1 MLSKFYQRL
10 TIAFA
15 VLLFGSLFAKAD
27 VVSPYTMD
35 FNTVIVTNSNATGA
49 ENRDFKVGPG
59 WDHIYSYQEVG
70 YNSTQKYVPY
80 AYSSTEGNNSSGC
93 LYAYANTVYD
103 SWTGENLLIE
113 DYLVTPPLS
122 GEVTIMVKRKA
133 SSGTINFYNVLTEN
147 GDLKIDT
154 LITPTTMALT
164 TYYYSKVVLPAQA
177 EGTRIAIQ
185 MNNVYIDDFTAES
198 ADITLKP
205 GLKVSALDPADAAQV
220 AADADGKFTVSFGAT
235 LTNIGDL
242 DIDAGSYSL
251 YITKDEDGAEPL
263 ETISGD
269 QAIAKGASTATPV
282 TVSATLNVADY
293 PTATTDGVKFRVY
306 ESITGNYRAS
316 GAITVVPFAPAPA
329 VSYTVGNTT
338 TNFVS
343 GSTVYMGAS
352 REQLG
357 MMLTF
362 ANKGGAPITI
372 SEVIMPEGFTTSL
385 EAGTVIDAL
394 SSTRISIVRDPAV
407 KGILSGD
414 MVIKSNADDFT
425 LKLQGSIPA
434 DDQYFV
440 DFETNESTSGMV
452 FDIVVDSYSA
462 DGWKSHYTNDLG
474 QPSNT
479 YSAYWS
485 IGSYSDNFGP
495 YLMITP
501 LLEVAE
507 GDVLAFDA
515 ANMSTKGVKVE
526 VLYST
531 DRTNWRLLRTL
542 ATDAEN
548 ADDLISAE
556 KSFKYGYA
564 PTRYILNNIPV
575 GQGYVAFRSV
585 TDEAYRGAFVI
596 DNIIGC
602 KLAEKT
608 LDVVFVSSRSDL
620 EGSVNNKFNASM
632 TVRNLM
638 TAPVE
643 AGSYAANLYLNDQL
657 IGNAEA
663 IAING
668 PAYTGN
674 GFRPTN
680 DTTID
685 FSFTPHSQV
694 VDGKLYMEIVFADGS
709 KLASDTVTIN
719 ITAETYSENLQIGGE
734 YNKSIFYGPVCFYYK
749 KSESQNI
756 YTPAELNGLTPG
768 SKINSITVKGY
779 NTNQGNPAPF
789 NVKVW
794 MTHTNE
800 ASFENTGTADSPVF
814 TPHSTDTM
822 TCVYEGVIEATKVG
836 SSLDRAE
843 VFTINL
849 AEPFVYQGGNL
860 EFCFSSEGNS
870 YASTNFEMATCSADQ
885 SITRYT
891 DSGEITE
898 KSFGRPATGFN
909 IPILYLGVEAEP
921 RTISGKVTD
930 AASSEPIADIEV
942 KAVNGDVVYSATTDA
957 EGNYSMPI
965 IQDRLAYTVSV
976 VLPGYFPFVKENVST
991 KSEAQVINIELSKAI
1006 GPYITES
1013 SIDEKGMVNHA
1024 VNASAKVSNYTAAD
1038 IAEGSYTAKFIVGDS
1053 VVCEQPAVAIA
1064 MGESADFNFAFTPHV
1079 AGTFPALVKF
1089 ESEGAV
1095 AKTDTINLVISEE
1108 MTNSLVQVADST
1120 STGSS
1125 SAVAMYYQNTE
1136 SEMIYTADEIG
1147 LQPGTLLSKMYFR
1160 GYQSTPKTFEY
1171 RLRIYIENTEDDYTG
1186 VTSSTFEMRDTTQMI
1201 CVFNGVDTISKYKGT
1216 STEHVPFF
1224 PVDLNKFKYEGK
1236 NLRIVYRVSTPSS
1249 SDYLAINL
1257 EYDNSDQTKAYF
1269 RNNDGTDA
1277 DVALAKK
1284 SWMAKPRPVLFL
1296 ETIAS
1301 KDVDGTVTSK
1311 ATGQPLEG
1319 AKVRFESGDV
1329 YYDAITDADGKY
1341 SATIY
1346 QLSLPYTLKVTA
1358 DEYLP
1363 YEAEIG
1369 EIDEILTFDAALEL
1383 APKTVTGVVTDAVT
1397 SAAIEGASV
1406 KFAAGEKE
1414 FTATTDAEGKYS
1426 VELTQGVAYKMTVE
1440 AENYSSYEYEI
1451 SELGE
1456 VLTFD
1461 AALTLAPKTVSGT
1474 ITDEVTGAAIEG
1486 ATVTFT
1492 AGENVYTTST
1502 DAEGKYSV
1510 EIVDVY
1516 PAYTMTVE
1524 AESYDD
1530 YENEIGVLADQLTF
1544 DAAIHLSA
1552 KTISGTVT
1560 DAVTSAAI
1568 EGATVT
1574 FTAGEN
1580 VYTASTDAEGKYSVE
1595 IADVYPAYT
1604 MTVEAESYDDY
1615 ENEIGVLAD
1624 QLTFDAAIH
1633 LSAKTISGTVTD
1645 AVTSAAIEG
1654 ATVTFTAGENVYS
1667 AVSDTDGKYSVE
1679 IADVYPAYTMT
1690 VEAEGYEPY
1699 ESGVG
1704 VVDATKAYDAALQPV
1719 DTGVAGINVKGFKA
1733 FGTEGNIIVLTESAT
1748 VVRVFDTNG
1757 RLINKALV
1765 AEGETRIAM
1774 QSGIYIVNGFKVV
1787 VK

>member
-35 FNTVIVTNSNATGA
+35 FNTEIVTNSNTTGA
-49 ENRDFKVGPG
+49 ENRDFKVGIG

-70 YNSTQKYVPY
+70 YNPVQKYVPY
-80 AYSSTEGNNSSGC
+80 TYSSTQGNNSSGC
-93 LYAYANTVYD
+93 LYAGTNTAYD
-103 SWTGENLLIE
+103 SWAGEYLLIE

-133 SSGTINFYNVLTEN
+133 SDGTINFYNVLTEN
-147 GDLKIDT
+147 GELKIDT
-154 LITPTTMALT
+154 LITPTTTALT
-164 TYYYSKVVLPAQA
+164 TNYYSKVVLPAQA

-198 ADITLKP
+198 ADITPKP

-235 LTNIGDL
+235 LTNIGEL

-263 ETISGD
+263 ATISGD

-485 IGSYSDNFGP
+485 IGSYSTNFGP

-531 DRTNWRLLRTL
+531 DRTNWTLLRTL

-602 KLAEKT
+602 KRAEKT

-734 YNKSIFYGPVCFYYK
+734 YNKSIYYGPVCFYYK

-800 ASFENTGTADSPVF
+800 ASFENTGTPDSPVF

-898 KSFGRPATGFN
+898 KSFGRPAPGA

-1064 MGESADFNFAFTPHV
+1064 LGESADFNFTFTPHV

-1329 YYDAITDADGKY
+1329 YYDAVTDADGKY

-1369 EIDEILTFDAALEL
+1369 EIDEVLTFDAALEL

-1414 FTATTDAEGKYS
+1414 FTATTDADGKYS
-1426 VELTQGVAYKMTVE
+1426 VELTPGVAYTMTVE

-1492 AGENVYTTST
+1492 AGENVYT
-1502 DAEGKYSV
+1502 
-1510 EIVDVY
+1510 
-1516 PAYTMTVE
+1516 
-1524 AESYDD
+1524 
-1530 YENEIGVLADQLTF
+1530 
-1544 DAAIHLSA
+1544 
-1552 KTISGTVT
+1552 
-1560 DAVTSAAI
+1560 
-1568 EGATVT
+1568 
-1574 FTAGEN
+1574 
-1580 VYTASTDAEGKYSVE
+1580 ASTDADGKYSVE

-1624 QLTFDAAIH
+1624 QLTFDAAIR

-1645 AVTSAAIEG
+1645 GKSELPVAG

-1667 AVSDTDGKYSVE
+1667 AVSDADGKYSVE

-1733 FGTEGNIIVLTESAT
+1733 FGTEGNIVVLTESAT

>member
-49 ENRDFKVGPG
+49 ENRDFKVGTG

-70 YNSTQKYVPY
+70 YSSTPKYVPY
-80 AYSSTEGNNSSGC
+80 TYSSTQGNNSSGC
-93 LYAYANTVYD
+93 LYAGTNTVYD
-103 SWTGENLLIE
+103 SWLGENLLIK
-113 DYLVTPPLS
+113 DYLVTPPVS

-133 SSGTINFYNVLTEN
+133 SDGTINFYNVLTEN

-263 ETISGD
+263 ATISGD

-485 IGSYSDNFGP
+485 IGSYSTNFGP

-515 ANMSTKGVKVE
+515 ARMSSKGVKVE

-556 KSFKYGYA
+556 KSFKYYSA

-1079 AGTFPALVKF
+1079 AGTFPALIKF

-1160 GYQSTPKTFEY
+1160 GYQSTPKAFEY

-1269 RNNDGTDA
+1269 RNNDGSDA

-1284 SWMAKPRPVLFL
+1284 SWIAKPRPVLFL

-1329 YYDAITDADGKY
+1329 YYDAVTDADGKY

-1426 VELTQGVAYKMTVE
+1426 VELTQGVAYTMTVE

-1502 DAEGKYSV
+1502 DADGKYSV

-1544 DAAIHLSA
+1544 DAAIRLSA

-1580 VYTASTDAEGKYSVE
+1580 A
-1595 IADVYPAYT
+1595 
-1604 MTVEAESYDDY
+1604 
-1615 ENEIGVLAD
+1615 
-1624 QLTFDAAIH
+1624 
-1633 LSAKTISGTVTD
+1633 
-1645 AVTSAAIEG
+1645 
-1654 ATVTFTAGENVYS
+1654 YS
-1667 AVSDTDGKYSVE
+1667 AVSDADGKYSVE

-1699 ESGVG
+1699 ESEVG

-1733 FGTEGNIIVLTESAT
+1733 FGTEGNIVVLTESAT

>member
-49 ENRDFKVGPG
+49 ENRDFKVGTG

-70 YNSTQKYVPY
+70 YSSTPKYVPY
-80 AYSSTEGNNSSGC
+80 TYSSTQGNNSSGC
-93 LYAYANTVYD
+93 LYAGTNTAYD
-103 SWTGENLLIE
+103 SWAGEYLLIE

-133 SSGTINFYNVLTEN
+133 SDGTINFYNVLTEN

-235 LTNIGDL
+235 LTNIGEL

-263 ETISGD
+263 ATISGD

-485 IGSYSDNFGP
+485 IGSYSTNFGP

-515 ANMSTKGVKVE
+515 AKMSSKGVKVE

-548 ADDLISAE
+548 ADDLISLE
-556 KSFKYGYA
+556 KSFKYNCA

-898 KSFGRPATGFN
+898 KSFGRPAPGA

-921 RTISGKVTD
+921 KTISGKVTD

-1108 MTNSLVQVADST
+1108 MANSLVQVADST

-1160 GYQSTPKTFEY
+1160 GYQSTPKAFEY
-1171 RLRIYIENTEDDYTG
+1171 RLRIYIENTEDDYTD

-1269 RNNDGTDA
+1269 RNNDGNDA
-1277 DVALAKK
+1277 DGALAKK

-1329 YYDAITDADGKY
+1329 YYDAVTDADGKY

-1426 VELTQGVAYKMTVE
+1426 VELTQGVAYTMTVE

-1486 ATVTFT
+1486 ATV
-1492 AGENVYTTST
+1492 A
-1502 DAEGKYSV
+1502 
-1510 EIVDVY
+1510 
-1516 PAYTMTVE
+1516 
-1524 AESYDD
+1524 
-1530 YENEIGVLADQLTF
+1530 
-1544 DAAIHLSA
+1544 
-1552 KTISGTVT
+1552 
-1560 DAVTSAAI
+1560 
-1568 EGATVT
+1568 

-1580 VYTASTDAEGKYSVE
+1580 VYTASTDADGKYSVE

-1624 QLTFDAAIH
+1624 QLTFDAAIR
-1633 LSAKTISGTVTD
+1633 LSAKTVSGTVTD

-1654 ATVTFTAGENVYS
+1654 ASVTFTAGENVYS
-1667 AVSDTDGKYSVE
+1667 AVSDADGKYSVE

-1699 ESGVG
+1699 ESEVG

-1733 FGTEGNIIVLTESAT
+1733 FGTEGNIVVLTESAT

>member
-49 ENRDFKVGPG
+49 ENRDFKVGTG

-70 YNSTQKYVPY
+70 YYSTQKYVPY
-80 AYSSTEGNNSSGC
+80 TYSSTQGNNSSGC
-93 LYAYANTVYD
+93 LYAGTNTVYD
-103 SWTGENLLIE
+103 SWLGESLLIE
-113 DYLVTPPLS
+113 DYLVTPPVS

-133 SSGTINFYNVLTEN
+133 SDGTINFYNVLTEN

-235 LTNIGDL
+235 LTNIGEL

-263 ETISGD
+263 ATISGD

-329 VSYTVGNTT
+329 VSYTVGNPT

-485 IGSYSDNFGP
+485 IGSYSTNFGP

-515 ANMSTKGVKVE
+515 AKMSTKGVKVE

-556 KSFKYGYA
+556 KSFKYYSA

-575 GQGYVAFRSV
+575 GQGYVAFRPV

-608 LDVVFVSSRSDL
+608 LDVVLVSSRSDL

-800 ASFENTGTADSPVF
+800 ASFENTGDADSPVF

-1079 AGTFPALVKF
+1079 AGTFPALIKF

-1108 MTNSLVQVADST
+1108 MANSLVQVADST

-1269 RNNDGTDA
+1269 RNNDGNDA
-1277 DVALAKK
+1277 DGALAKK

-1329 YYDAITDADGKY
+1329 YYDAVTNADGKY

-1426 VELTQGVAYKMTVE
+1426 VELTQGVAYTMTVE

-1492 AGENVYTTST
+1492 AGENVYT
-1502 DAEGKYSV
+1502 
-1510 EIVDVY
+1510 
-1516 PAYTMTVE
+1516 
-1524 AESYDD
+1524 
-1530 YENEIGVLADQLTF
+1530 
-1544 DAAIHLSA
+1544 
-1552 KTISGTVT
+1552 
-1560 DAVTSAAI
+1560 
-1568 EGATVT
+1568 
-1574 FTAGEN
+1574 
-1580 VYTASTDAEGKYSVE
+1580 ASTDA
-1595 IADVYPAYT
+1595 
-1604 MTVEAESYDDY
+1604 
-1615 ENEIGVLAD
+1615 
-1624 QLTFDAAIH
+1624 
-1633 LSAKTISGTVTD
+1633 
-1645 AVTSAAIEG
+1645 
-1654 ATVTFTAGENVYS
+1654 
-1667 AVSDTDGKYSVE
+1667 DGKYSVE

-1699 ESGVG
+1699 ESEVG

-1733 FGTEGNIIVLTESAT
+1733 FGTEGNIVVLTESAT

-1774 QSGIYIVNGFKVV
+1774 QSGIYIVNGIKVV

>member
-49 ENRDFKVGPG
+49 ENRDFKVGTG

-80 AYSSTEGNNSSGC
+80 TYSSTQGNNSSGC
-93 LYAYANTVYD
+93 LYAGTNTVYD
-103 SWTGENLLIE
+103 SWLGENLLIK
-113 DYLVTPPLS
+113 DYLVTPPVS

-133 SSGTINFYNVLTEN
+133 SDGTINFYNVLTEN

-263 ETISGD
+263 ATISGD

-329 VSYTVGNTT
+329 VSYTVGNST

-485 IGSYSDNFGP
+485 IGSYSTNFGP

-515 ANMSTKGVKVE
+515 AKMSTKGVKVE

-548 ADDLISAE
+548 ADDLISSE
-556 KSFKYGYA
+556 KSFSYSCA

-800 ASFENTGTADSPVF
+800 ASFENTGDADSPVF

-1108 MTNSLVQVADST
+1108 MANSLVQVADST

-1160 GYQSTPKTFEY
+1160 GYQSTPKAFEY

-1329 YYDAITDADGKY
+1329 YYDAVTDADGKY

-1369 EIDEILTFDAALEL
+1369 ELGEVLTFDAALEL

-1426 VELTQGVAYKMTVE
+1426 VELTPGVAYTMTVE

-1486 ATVTFT
+1486 AIVTFT

-1502 DAEGKYSV
+1502 DADGKYSV

-1544 DAAIHLSA
+1544 DAAIRLSA

-1560 DAVTSAAI
+1560 DGNSELPVA
-1568 EGATVT
+1568 GATVT

-1580 VYTASTDAEGKYSVE
+1580 A
-1595 IADVYPAYT
+1595 
-1604 MTVEAESYDDY
+1604 
-1615 ENEIGVLAD
+1615 
-1624 QLTFDAAIH
+1624 
-1633 LSAKTISGTVTD
+1633 
-1645 AVTSAAIEG
+1645 
-1654 ATVTFTAGENVYS
+1654 YS
-1667 AVSDTDGKYSVE
+1667 AVSDADGKYSVE

-1733 FGTEGNIIVLTESAT
+1733 FGTEGNIVVLTESAT

>member
-49 ENRDFKVGPG
+49 ENRDFKVGTG

-80 AYSSTEGNNSSGC
+80 TYSSTQGNNSSGC
-93 LYAYANTVYD
+93 LYAGTNTAYD
-103 SWTGENLLIE
+103 SWAGEYLLIE

-133 SSGTINFYNVLTEN
+133 SDGTINFYNVLTEN

-154 LITPTTMALT
+154 LITPTTTALT
-164 TYYYSKVVLPAQA
+164 TNYYSKVVLPAQA

-198 ADITLKP
+198 ADITPKP

-235 LTNIGDL
+235 LTNIGEL

-263 ETISGD
+263 ATISGD

-515 ANMSTKGVKVE
+515 ARMSSKGVKVE

-898 KSFGRPATGFN
+898 KSFGRPAPGA

-965 IQDRLAYTVSV
+965 IQDQLAYTVSV

-1257 EYDNSDQTKAYF
+1257 EYDGNDNTKAYF
-1269 RNNDGTDA
+1269 RNNDGSDA

-1414 FTATTDAEGKYS
+1414 FTATTDADGKYS
-1426 VELTQGVAYKMTVE
+1426 VELTPGVAYTMTVE

-1502 DAEGKYSV
+1502 DADGKYSV

-1544 DAAIHLSA
+1544 DAAIRLSA
-1552 KTISGTVT
+1552 KTVSGTVT

-1580 VYTASTDAEGKYSVE
+1580 A
-1595 IADVYPAYT
+1595 
-1604 MTVEAESYDDY
+1604 
-1615 ENEIGVLAD
+1615 
-1624 QLTFDAAIH
+1624 
-1633 LSAKTISGTVTD
+1633 
-1645 AVTSAAIEG
+1645 
-1654 ATVTFTAGENVYS
+1654 YS
-1667 AVSDTDGKYSVE
+1667 AVSDADGKYSVE

-1699 ESGVG
+1699 ESEVG

-1733 FGTEGNIIVLTESAT
+1733 FGTEGNIVVLTESAT

-1774 QSGIYIVNGFKVV
+1774 QSGIYIVNGIKVV

>member
-49 ENRDFKVGPG
+49 ENRDFKVGTG

-70 YNSTQKYVPY
+70 YSSTPKYVPY
-80 AYSSTEGNNSSGC
+80 TYSSTQGNNSSGC
-93 LYAYANTVYD
+93 LYAGTNTVYD
-103 SWTGENLLIE
+103 SWLGENLLIK
-113 DYLVTPPLS
+113 DYLVTPPVS

-133 SSGTINFYNVLTEN
+133 SDGTINFYNVLTEN

-263 ETISGD
+263 ATISGD

-485 IGSYSDNFGP
+485 IGSYSTNCGP

-556 KSFKYGYA
+556 KSFKYYSA

-608 LDVVFVSSRSDL
+608 LDVVLVSSRSDL

-680 DTTID
+680 YTTID

-800 ASFENTGTADSPVF
+800 ASFENTGDADPPVF

-898 KSFGRPATGFN
+898 KSFCRPASGFN

-921 RTISGKVTD
+921 KTISGKVTD

-1108 MTNSLVQVADST
+1108 MANSLVQVADST

-1186 VTSSTFEMRDTTQMI
+1186 VTSSTFEMRDTTKMI

-1236 NLRIVYRVSTPSS
+1236 NLRIVYRVSTPNS
-1249 SDYLAINL
+1249 SDYVAINL
-1257 EYDNSDQTKAYF
+1257 EYDNSDQAKAYF
-1269 RNNDGTDA
+1269 RNNDGSDA

-1284 SWMAKPRPVLFL
+1284 SWMTKPRPVLFL

-1329 YYDAITDADGKY
+1329 YYDAVTDADGKY

-1369 EIDEILTFDAALEL
+1369 ELGEVLTFDAALEL

-1414 FTATTDAEGKYS
+1414 FSATTDADGKYS
-1426 VELTQGVAYKMTVE
+1426 VELTPGVAYKMTVE
-1440 AENYSSYEYEI
+1440 AENYSYYEYEI

-1486 ATVTFT
+1486 ASVTFT

-1502 DAEGKYSV
+1502 DADGKYSV

-1530 YENEIGVLADQLTF
+1530 YENEIGVLTDQLTF
-1544 DAAIHLSA
+1544 DAAIR
-1552 KTISGTVT
+1552 
-1560 DAVTSAAI
+1560 
-1568 EGATVT
+1568 
-1574 FTAGEN
+1574 
-1580 VYTASTDAEGKYSVE
+1580 
-1595 IADVYPAYT
+1595 
-1604 MTVEAESYDDY
+1604 
-1615 ENEIGVLAD
+1615 
-1624 QLTFDAAIH
+1624 

-1667 AVSDTDGKYSVE
+1667 AVSDADGKYSVE

-1733 FGTEGNIIVLTESAT
+1733 FGTEGNIVVLTESAT

>member
-49 ENRDFKVGPG
+49 ENRDFKVGTG

-70 YNSTQKYVPY
+70 YSSTPKYVPY
-80 AYSSTEGNNSSGC
+80 TYSSTQGNNSSGC
-93 LYAYANTVYD
+93 LYAGTNTVYD
-103 SWTGENLLIE
+103 SWLGENLLIK
-113 DYLVTPPLS
+113 DYLVTPPVS

-133 SSGTINFYNVLTEN
+133 SDGTINFYNVLTEN

-263 ETISGD
+263 ATISGD

-485 IGSYSDNFGP
+485 IGSYSTNFGP

-515 ANMSTKGVKVE
+515 AKMSSKGVKVE

-531 DRTNWRLLRTL
+531 DRTNWRLLRTI

-548 ADDLISAE
+548 ADDLISSE
-556 KSFKYGYA
+556 KSFKYNCA

-632 TVRNLM
+632 TVRNMM

-668 PAYTGN
+668 PAYTSN

-709 KLASDTVTIN
+709 KLTSDTVTIN

-734 YNKSIFYGPVCFYYK
+734 YNKSIYYGPVCFYYK

-942 KAVNGDVVYSATTDA
+942 KAVNGNVVYSATTDA

-1136 SEMIYTADEIG
+1136 SEMIYTAEEIG

-1160 GYQSTPKTFEY
+1160 GYQSTPKAFEY
-1171 RLRIYIENTEDDYTG
+1171 RLRIYIENTEDDYTD

-1269 RNNDGTDA
+1269 RNNDGNDA
-1277 DVALAKK
+1277 DGALAKK

-1329 YYDAITDADGKY
+1329 YYDAVTNADGKY

-1369 EIDEILTFDAALEL
+1369 EIDEVLTFDAALEL

-1426 VELTQGVAYKMTVE
+1426 VELTQGVAYTMTVE

-1502 DAEGKYSV
+1502 DADGKYSV

-1544 DAAIHLSA
+1544 DAAIRLSA

-1580 VYTASTDAEGKYSVE
+1580 A
-1595 IADVYPAYT
+1595 
-1604 MTVEAESYDDY
+1604 
-1615 ENEIGVLAD
+1615 
-1624 QLTFDAAIH
+1624 
-1633 LSAKTISGTVTD
+1633 
-1645 AVTSAAIEG
+1645 
-1654 ATVTFTAGENVYS
+1654 YS
-1667 AVSDTDGKYSVE
+1667 AVSDADGKYSVE

-1699 ESGVG
+1699 ESEVG

-1733 FGTEGNIIVLTESAT
+1733 FGTEGNIVVLTESAT

>member
-35 FNTVIVTNSNATGA
+35 FNTEIVTNSNATGA

-59 WDHIYSYQEVG
+59 WDHIYSYREVG
-70 YNSTQKYVPY
+70 YNPVQKYVPY
-80 AYSSTEGNNSSGC
+80 TYSSTQGNNSSGC
-93 LYAYANTVYD
+93 LYAGTNTAYD
-103 SWTGENLLIE
+103 SWAGEYLLIE

-133 SSGTINFYNVLTEN
+133 SDGTINFYNVLTEN

-263 ETISGD
+263 ATISGD

-485 IGSYSDNFGP
+485 IGSYSTNFGP

-548 ADDLISAE
+548 ADDLISSE
-556 KSFKYGYA
+556 QSFKYSYA

-898 KSFGRPATGFN
+898 KSFCRPASGFN

-921 RTISGKVTD
+921 KTISGKVTD

-1108 MTNSLVQVADST
+1108 MANSLVQVADST

-1160 GYQSTPKTFEY
+1160 GYQSTPKAFEY

-1369 EIDEILTFDAALEL
+1369 EIDEVLTFDAALEL

-1426 VELTQGVAYKMTVE
+1426 VELTQGVAYTMTVE

-1502 DAEGKYSV
+1502 DA
-1510 EIVDVY
+1510 D
-1516 PAYTMTVE
+1516 
-1524 AESYDD
+1524 
-1530 YENEIGVLADQLTF
+1530 
-1544 DAAIHLSA
+1544 
-1552 KTISGTVT
+1552 
-1560 DAVTSAAI
+1560 
-1568 EGATVT
+1568 
-1574 FTAGEN
+1574 
-1580 VYTASTDAEGKYSVE
+1580 GKYSVE

-1624 QLTFDAAIH
+1624 QLTFDAAIR
-1633 LSAKTISGTVTD
+1633 LSAKTVSGTVTD

-1667 AVSDTDGKYSVE
+1667 AVSDADGKYSVE

-1699 ESGVG
+1699 ESEVG

-1733 FGTEGNIIVLTESAT
+1733 FGTEGNIVVLTESAT

>member
-15 VLLFGSLFAKAD
+15 VLLFGALFAKAD

-49 ENRDFKVGPG
+49 ENRDFKVGTG

-70 YNSTQKYVPY
+70 YSSTPKYVPY
-80 AYSSTEGNNSSGC
+80 TYSSTQGNNSSGC
-93 LYAYANTVYD
+93 LYAGTNTVYD
-103 SWTGENLLIE
+103 SWLGENLLIK
-113 DYLVTPPLS
+113 DYLVTPPVS

-133 SSGTINFYNVLTEN
+133 SDGTINFYNVLTEN

-263 ETISGD
+263 ATISGD

-485 IGSYSDNFGP
+485 IGSYSTNFGP

-548 ADDLISAE
+548 ADDLISLE
-556 KSFKYGYA
+556 KSFKYNCA

-575 GQGYVAFRSV
+575 GQGYVAFRPV

-965 IQDRLAYTVSV
+965 IQDQLAYTVSV

-1108 MTNSLVQVADST
+1108 MANSLVQVADST

-1171 RLRIYIENTEDDYTG
+1171 RLRIYIENTEDDYTD

-1249 SDYLAINL
+1249 SDYLALNL

-1269 RNNDGTDA
+1269 RNNDGNDA
-1277 DVALAKK
+1277 DGALAKK

-1329 YYDAITDADGKY
+1329 YYDAVTNADGKY

-1369 EIDEILTFDAALEL
+1369 EIDEVLTFDAALEL

-1426 VELTQGVAYKMTVE
+1426 VELTQGVAYTMTVE

-1502 DAEGKYSV
+1502 DADGKYSV

-1544 DAAIHLSA
+1544 DAAIRLSA
-1552 KTISGTVT
+1552 KTVSGTVT

-1580 VYTASTDAEGKYSVE
+1580 A
-1595 IADVYPAYT
+1595 
-1604 MTVEAESYDDY
+1604 
-1615 ENEIGVLAD
+1615 
-1624 QLTFDAAIH
+1624 
-1633 LSAKTISGTVTD
+1633 
-1645 AVTSAAIEG
+1645 
-1654 ATVTFTAGENVYS
+1654 YS
-1667 AVSDTDGKYSVE
+1667 AVSDADGKYSVE

-1699 ESGVG
+1699 ESEVG

-1733 FGTEGNIIVLTESAT
+1733 FGTEGNIVVLTESAT

>member
-35 FNTVIVTNSNATGA
+35 FNTEIVTNSNTTGA
-49 ENRDFKVGPG
+49 ENRDFKVGIG

-70 YNSTQKYVPY
+70 YNPVQKYVPY
-80 AYSSTEGNNSSGC
+80 TYSSTQGNNSSGC
-93 LYAYANTVYD
+93 LYAGTNTAYD
-103 SWTGENLLIE
+103 SWAGEYLLIE

-133 SSGTINFYNVLTEN
+133 SDGTINFYNVLTEN

-154 LITPTTMALT
+154 LITPTTTALT
-164 TYYYSKVVLPAQA
+164 TNYYSKVVLPAQA

-198 ADITLKP
+198 ADITPKP

-235 LTNIGDL
+235 LTNIGEL

-263 ETISGD
+263 ATISGD

-800 ASFENTGTADSPVF
+800 ASFENTGDADSPVF

-1249 SDYLAINL
+1249 SDYLALNL

-1269 RNNDGTDA
+1269 RNNDGSDA

-1369 EIDEILTFDAALEL
+1369 E
-1383 APKTVTGVVTDAVT
+1383 
-1397 SAAIEGASV
+1397 
-1406 KFAAGEKE
+1406 
-1414 FTATTDAEGKYS
+1414 
-1426 VELTQGVAYKMTVE
+1426 
-1440 AENYSSYEYEI
+1440 
-1451 SELGE
+1451 LGE

-1502 DAEGKYSV
+1502 DADGKYSV

-1544 DAAIHLSA
+1544 DAAIRLSA
-1552 KTISGTVT
+1552 KTVSGTVT

-1568 EGATVT
+1568 KGATVT

-1580 VYTASTDAEGKYSVE
+1580 VYTASTDADGKYSVE

-1604 MTVEAESYDDY
+1604 MSVEAESYDDY

-1624 QLTFDAAIH
+1624 QLTFDAAIR

-1645 AVTSAAIEG
+1645 GKSELPVAG

-1667 AVSDTDGKYSVE
+1667 AVSDADGKYSVE

-1733 FGTEGNIIVLTESAT
+1733 FGTEGNIVVLTESAT

>member
-49 ENRDFKVGPG
+49 ENRDFKVGTG

-70 YNSTQKYVPY
+70 YNSTPKYVPY
-80 AYSSTEGNNSSGC
+80 TYSSTQGNNSSGC
-93 LYAYANTVYD
+93 LYAGTNTVYD
-103 SWTGENLLIE
+103 SWLGENLLIK
-113 DYLVTPPLS
+113 DYLVTPPVS

-133 SSGTINFYNVLTEN
+133 SDGTINFYNVLTEN

-263 ETISGD
+263 ATISGD

-485 IGSYSDNFGP
+485 IGSYSTNFGP

-515 ANMSTKGVKVE
+515 AKMSTNGVKVE

-531 DRTNWRLLRTL
+531 DRTNWTLLRTI

-548 ADDLISAE
+548 ADDLISSE
-556 KSFKYGYA
+556 QSFKYSYA
-564 PTRYILNNIPV
+564 PTCYILNNIPV

-608 LDVVFVSSRSDL
+608 LDVVLVSSRSDL

-800 ASFENTGTADSPVF
+800 ASFENTGDADSPVF

-898 KSFGRPATGFN
+898 KSFCRPATGFN

-921 RTISGKVTD
+921 KTISGKVTD

-1125 SAVAMYYQNTE
+1125 SAVAMYYQHTE

-1269 RNNDGTDA
+1269 RNNDGSDA
-1277 DVALAKK
+1277 DVALAAKP
-1284 SWMAKPRPVLFL
+1284 WYNKPRPVLFL

-1369 EIDEILTFDAALEL
+1369 ELGEVLTFDAALEL

-1414 FTATTDAEGKYS
+1414 FTATTDADGKYS
-1426 VELTQGVAYKMTVE
+1426 VELTPGVAYTMTVE

-1486 ATVTFT
+1486 ASVTFT

-1544 DAAIHLSA
+1544 DAAIR
-1552 KTISGTVT
+1552 
-1560 DAVTSAAI
+1560 
-1568 EGATVT
+1568 
-1574 FTAGEN
+1574 
-1580 VYTASTDAEGKYSVE
+1580 
-1595 IADVYPAYT
+1595 
-1604 MTVEAESYDDY
+1604 
-1615 ENEIGVLAD
+1615 
-1624 QLTFDAAIH
+1624 

-1667 AVSDTDGKYSVE
+1667 AVSDADGKYSVE

-1733 FGTEGNIIVLTESAT
+1733 FGTEGNIVVLTESAT

>member
-35 FNTVIVTNSNATGA
+35 FNTEIVTNSNTTGA
-49 ENRDFKVGPG
+49 ENRDFKVGTG

-70 YNSTQKYVPY
+70 YSSTPKYVPY
-80 AYSSTEGNNSSGC
+80 TYSSTQGNNSSGC
-93 LYAYANTVYD
+93 LYAGTNTVYD
-103 SWTGENLLIE
+103 SWLGENLLIK
-113 DYLVTPPLS
+113 DYLVTPPVS

-133 SSGTINFYNVLTEN
+133 SDGTINFYNVLTEN

-263 ETISGD
+263 ATISGD

-485 IGSYSDNFGP
+485 IGSYSTNFGP

-515 ANMSTKGVKVE
+515 ARMSSKGVKVE

-548 ADDLISAE
+548 ADDLISSE
-556 KSFKYGYA
+556 KSFSYSCA

-575 GQGYVAFRSV
+575 GQGYVAFRPV

-800 ASFENTGTADSPVF
+800 ASFENTGDADSPVF

-1249 SDYLAINL
+1249 SDYLALNL

-1284 SWMAKPRPVLFL
+1284 SWIAKYRPVLFL

-1426 VELTQGVAYKMTVE
+1426 VELTQGVAYTMTVE
-1440 AENYSSYEYEI
+1440 AENYSSYQYEI

-1544 DAAIHLSA
+1544 DAAIRLSA

-1560 DAVTSAAI
+1560 D
-1568 EGATVT
+1568 
-1574 FTAGEN
+1574 
-1580 VYTASTDAEGKYSVE
+1580 GKSELPV
-1595 IADVYPAYT
+1595 A
-1604 MTVEAESYDDY
+1604 
-1615 ENEIGVLAD
+1615 
-1624 QLTFDAAIH
+1624 
-1633 LSAKTISGTVTD
+1633 
-1645 AVTSAAIEG
+1645 G

-1667 AVSDTDGKYSVE
+1667 AVSDADGKYSVE

-1733 FGTEGNIIVLTESAT
+1733 FGTEGNIVVLTESAT

>member
-49 ENRDFKVGPG
+49 ENRDFKVGTG

-70 YNSTQKYVPY
+70 YSSTPKYVPY
-80 AYSSTEGNNSSGC
+80 TYSSTQGNNSSGC
-93 LYAYANTVYD
+93 LYAGTNTVYD
-103 SWTGENLLIE
+103 SWLGENLLIK
-113 DYLVTPPLS
+113 DYLVTPPVS

-133 SSGTINFYNVLTEN
+133 SDGTINFYNVLTEN

-198 ADITLKP
+198 ADITPKP

-263 ETISGD
+263 VTISGD

-485 IGSYSDNFGP
+485 IGSYSTNFGP

-556 KSFKYGYA
+556 KSFKYYSA

-1269 RNNDGTDA
+1269 RNNDGPDA

-1369 EIDEILTFDAALEL
+1369 EIDEVLTFDAALEL

-1486 ATVTFT
+1486 ATVTFP

-1544 DAAIHLSA
+1544 DAAIR
-1552 KTISGTVT
+1552 
-1560 DAVTSAAI
+1560 
-1568 EGATVT
+1568 
-1574 FTAGEN
+1574 
-1580 VYTASTDAEGKYSVE
+1580 
-1595 IADVYPAYT
+1595 
-1604 MTVEAESYDDY
+1604 
-1615 ENEIGVLAD
+1615 
-1624 QLTFDAAIH
+1624 

-1667 AVSDTDGKYSVE
+1667 AVSDADGKYSVE

-1733 FGTEGNIIVLTESAT
+1733 FGTEGNIVVLTESAT

>member
-49 ENRDFKVGPG
+49 ENRDFKVGTG

-70 YNSTQKYVPY
+70 YSSTPKYVPY
-80 AYSSTEGNNSSGC
+80 TYSSTQGNNSSGC
-93 LYAYANTVYD
+93 LYAGTNTVYD
-103 SWTGENLLIE
+103 SWLGENLLIK
-113 DYLVTPPLS
+113 DYLVTPPVS

-133 SSGTINFYNVLTEN
+133 SDGTINFYNVLTEN

-263 ETISGD
+263 ATISGD

-485 IGSYSDNFGP
+485 IGSYSTNCGP

-556 KSFKYGYA
+556 KSFKYYSA

-608 LDVVFVSSRSDL
+608 LDVVLVSSRSDL

-800 ASFENTGTADSPVF
+800 ASFENTGDADSPVF

-898 KSFGRPATGFN
+898 KSFCRPASGFN

-921 RTISGKVTD
+921 KTISGKVTD

-1108 MTNSLVQVADST
+1108 MANSLVQVADST

-1186 VTSSTFEMRDTTQMI
+1186 VTSSTFEMRDTTKMI

-1236 NLRIVYRVSTPSS
+1236 NLRIVYRVSTPNS
-1249 SDYLAINL
+1249 SDYVAINL
-1257 EYDNSDQTKAYF
+1257 EYDNSDQAKAYF
-1269 RNNDGTDA
+1269 RNNDGSDA

-1284 SWMAKPRPVLFL
+1284 SWMTKPRPVLFL

-1329 YYDAITDADGKY
+1329 YYDAVTDADGKY

-1369 EIDEILTFDAALEL
+1369 EIDEVLTFDAALEL

-1414 FTATTDAEGKYS
+1414 FSATTDADGKYS
-1426 VELTQGVAYKMTVE
+1426 VELTPGVAYKMTVE
-1440 AENYSSYEYEI
+1440 AENYSYYEYEI

-1486 ATVTFT
+1486 ASVTFT

-1502 DAEGKYSV
+1502 DADGKYSV
-1510 EIVDVY
+1510 EIDDVY

-1530 YENEIGVLADQLTF
+1530 YDNEIGVLSDQLTF
-1544 DAAIHLSA
+1544 DAAIR
-1552 KTISGTVT
+1552 
-1560 DAVTSAAI
+1560 
-1568 EGATVT
+1568 
-1574 FTAGEN
+1574 
-1580 VYTASTDAEGKYSVE
+1580 
-1595 IADVYPAYT
+1595 
-1604 MTVEAESYDDY
+1604 
-1615 ENEIGVLAD
+1615 
-1624 QLTFDAAIH
+1624 

-1667 AVSDTDGKYSVE
+1667 AVSDADGKYSVE

-1690 VEAEGYEPY
+1690 VEAEGYESY
-1699 ESGVG
+1699 ESEVG

-1733 FGTEGNIIVLTESAT
+1733 FGTEGNIVVLTESAT

>member
-49 ENRDFKVGPG
+49 ENRDFKVGTG

-80 AYSSTEGNNSSGC
+80 TYSSTQGNNSSGC
-93 LYAYANTVYD
+93 LYAGTNTAYD
-103 SWTGENLLIE
+103 SWAGEYLLIE

-133 SSGTINFYNVLTEN
+133 SDGTINFYNVLTEN

-198 ADITLKP
+198 ADITPKP

-235 LTNIGDL
+235 LTNIGEL

-263 ETISGD
+263 ATISGD

-800 ASFENTGTADSPVF
+800 ASFENTGTPDSPVF

-898 KSFGRPATGFN
+898 KSFGRPAPGA

-1064 MGESADFNFAFTPHV
+1064 LGESADFNFAFTPHV

-1108 MTNSLVQVADST
+1108 MANSLVQVADST

-1136 SEMIYTADEIG
+1136 SEMIYTAEEIG

-1224 PVDLNKFKYEGK
+1224 PVDLNKFKYAGK

-1369 EIDEILTFDAALEL
+1369 EIDEVLTFDAALEL

-1426 VELTQGVAYKMTVE
+1426 VELTQGVAYTMTVE

-1502 DAEGKYSV
+1502 DADGKYSV

-1524 AESYDD
+1524 AESYGD

-1544 DAAIHLSA
+1544 DAAIRLSA

-1560 DAVTSAAI
+1560 D
-1568 EGATVT
+1568 
-1574 FTAGEN
+1574 
-1580 VYTASTDAEGKYSVE
+1580 GKSELPV
-1595 IADVYPAYT
+1595 A
-1604 MTVEAESYDDY
+1604 
-1615 ENEIGVLAD
+1615 
-1624 QLTFDAAIH
+1624 
-1633 LSAKTISGTVTD
+1633 
-1645 AVTSAAIEG
+1645 G

-1667 AVSDTDGKYSVE
+1667 AVSDADGKYSVE

-1699 ESGVG
+1699 ESEVG

-1733 FGTEGNIIVLTESAT
+1733 FGTEGNIVVLTESAT

>member
-49 ENRDFKVGPG
+49 ENRDFKVGTG

-70 YNSTQKYVPY
+70 YSSTPKYVPY
-80 AYSSTEGNNSSGC
+80 TYSSTQGNNSSGC
-93 LYAYANTVYD
+93 LYAGTNTVYD
-103 SWTGENLLIE
+103 SWLGENLLIK

-133 SSGTINFYNVLTEN
+133 SDGTINFYNVLTEN

-263 ETISGD
+263 ATISGD

-485 IGSYSDNFGP
+485 IGSYSTNFGP

-556 KSFKYGYA
+556 KSFKYNCA

-575 GQGYVAFRSV
+575 GQGYVAFRPV

-1108 MTNSLVQVADST
+1108 MANSLVQVADST

-1136 SEMIYTADEIG
+1136 SEMIYTAEEIG

-1249 SDYLAINL
+1249 SDYLALNL

-1284 SWMAKPRPVLFL
+1284 SWIAKYRPVLFL

-1456 VLTFD
+1456 VLTFN

-1492 AGENVYTTST
+1492 AGEKVYTTST

-1544 DAAIHLSA
+1544 DAAIRLSA

-1560 DAVTSAAI
+1560 D
-1568 EGATVT
+1568 
-1574 FTAGEN
+1574 
-1580 VYTASTDAEGKYSVE
+1580 GKSELPV
-1595 IADVYPAYT
+1595 A
-1604 MTVEAESYDDY
+1604 
-1615 ENEIGVLAD
+1615 
-1624 QLTFDAAIH
+1624 
-1633 LSAKTISGTVTD
+1633 
-1645 AVTSAAIEG
+1645 G

-1667 AVSDTDGKYSVE
+1667 AVSDADGKYSVE

-1699 ESGVG
+1699 ESEVG

-1733 FGTEGNIIVLTESAT
+1733 FGTEGNIVVLTESAT

>member
-49 ENRDFKVGPG
+49 ENRDFKVGTG

-70 YNSTQKYVPY
+70 YNSTPKYVPY
-80 AYSSTEGNNSSGC
+80 TYSSTQGNNSSGC
-93 LYAYANTVYD
+93 LYAGTNTAYD
-103 SWTGENLLIE
+103 SWAGEYLLIE

-133 SSGTINFYNVLTEN
+133 SDGTINFYNVLTEN

-235 LTNIGDL
+235 LTNIGEL

-263 ETISGD
+263 ATISGD

-485 IGSYSDNFGP
+485 IGSYSTNFGP

-556 KSFKYGYA
+556 KSFKYNCA

-800 ASFENTGTADSPVF
+800 ASFENTGTPDSPVF

-1108 MTNSLVQVADST
+1108 MANSLVQVADST

-1369 EIDEILTFDAALEL
+1369 EIDEVLTFDAALEL
-1383 APKTVTGVVTDAVT
+1383 ASKTVTGVVTDAVT

-1426 VELTQGVAYKMTVE
+1426 VELTQGVAYTMTVE

-1502 DAEGKYSV
+1502 DADGKYSV

-1544 DAAIHLSA
+1544 DAAIRLSA
-1552 KTISGTVT
+1552 KTV
-1560 DAVTSAAI
+1560 
-1568 EGATVT
+1568 
-1574 FTAGEN
+1574 
-1580 VYTASTDAEGKYSVE
+1580 
-1595 IADVYPAYT
+1595 
-1604 MTVEAESYDDY
+1604 
-1615 ENEIGVLAD
+1615 
-1624 QLTFDAAIH
+1624 
-1633 LSAKTISGTVTD
+1633 SGTVTD

-1667 AVSDTDGKYSVE
+1667 AVSDADGKYSVE

-1699 ESGVG
+1699 ESEVG

-1733 FGTEGNIIVLTESAT
+1733 FGTEGNIVVLTESAT

>member
-49 ENRDFKVGPG
+49 ENRDFKVGTG

-70 YNSTQKYVPY
+70 YSSTPKYVPY
-80 AYSSTEGNNSSGC
+80 TYSSTQGNNSSGC
-93 LYAYANTVYD
+93 LYAGTNTVYD
-103 SWTGENLLIE
+103 SWLGENLLIK
-113 DYLVTPPLS
+113 DYLVTPPVS

-133 SSGTINFYNVLTEN
+133 SDGTINFYNVLTEN

-263 ETISGD
+263 ATISGD

-485 IGSYSDNFGP
+485 IGSYSTNFGP

-556 KSFKYGYA
+556 KSFKYNCA

-575 GQGYVAFRSV
+575 GQGYVAFRPV

-898 KSFGRPATGFN
+898 KSFGRPASGFN

-921 RTISGKVTD
+921 KTISGKVTD

-1269 RNNDGTDA
+1269 RNNDGNDA

-1329 YYDAITDADGKY
+1329 YYDAVTDADGKY

-1414 FTATTDAEGKYS
+1414 FSATTDADGKYS
-1426 VELTQGVAYKMTVE
+1426 VELTPGVAYTMTVE

-1486 ATVTFT
+1486 ASVTFT

-1502 DAEGKYSV
+1502 DADGKYSV

-1544 DAAIHLSA
+1544 DAAIRLSA
-1552 KTISGTVT
+1552 KTVSGTVT

-1580 VYTASTDAEGKYSVE
+1580 A
-1595 IADVYPAYT
+1595 
-1604 MTVEAESYDDY
+1604 
-1615 ENEIGVLAD
+1615 
-1624 QLTFDAAIH
+1624 
-1633 LSAKTISGTVTD
+1633 
-1645 AVTSAAIEG
+1645 
-1654 ATVTFTAGENVYS
+1654 YS
-1667 AVSDTDGKYSVE
+1667 AVSDADGKYSVE

-1690 VEAEGYEPY
+1690 VEAEGYESY
-1699 ESGVG
+1699 ESEVG
-1704 VVDATKAYDAALQPV
+1704 VVDSTKAYDAALQPV

-1733 FGTEGNIIVLTESAT
+1733 FGTEGNIVVLTESAT

>member
-49 ENRDFKVGPG
+49 ENRDFKVGTG

-70 YNSTQKYVPY
+70 YSSTPKYVPY
-80 AYSSTEGNNSSGC
+80 TYSSTQGNNSSGC
-93 LYAYANTVYD
+93 LYAGTNTVYD
-103 SWTGENLLIE
+103 SWLGENLLIK
-113 DYLVTPPLS
+113 DYLVTPPVS

-133 SSGTINFYNVLTEN
+133 SDGTINFYNVLTEN

-220 AADADGKFTVSFGAT
+220 AADADGNFTVSFGAT

-263 ETISGD
+263 ATISGD

-385 EAGTVIDAL
+385 EAGTAIHAL

-485 IGSYSDNFGP
+485 IGSYSTNFGP

-531 DRTNWRLLRTL
+531 DRTNWTLLRTI

-548 ADDLISAE
+548 ADDLISSE
-556 KSFKYGYA
+556 KSFKYNCA

-575 GQGYVAFRSV
+575 GQGYVAFRPV

-921 RTISGKVTD
+921 KTISGKVTD
-930 AASSEPIADIEV
+930 AASSEPIAVIEV

-1108 MTNSLVQVADST
+1108 MANSLVQVADST

-1160 GYQSTPKTFEY
+1160 GYQSTPKAFEY
-1171 RLRIYIENTEDDYTG
+1171 RLRIYIENTEDDYTD

-1456 VLTFD
+1456 VLTFN

-1486 ATVTFT
+1486 ASVTFT

-1502 DAEGKYSV
+1502 DADGKYSV

-1544 DAAIHLSA
+1544 DAAIRLSA
-1552 KTISGTVT
+1552 KTV
-1560 DAVTSAAI
+1560 
-1568 EGATVT
+1568 
-1574 FTAGEN
+1574 
-1580 VYTASTDAEGKYSVE
+1580 
-1595 IADVYPAYT
+1595 
-1604 MTVEAESYDDY
+1604 
-1615 ENEIGVLAD
+1615 
-1624 QLTFDAAIH
+1624 
-1633 LSAKTISGTVTD
+1633 SGTVTD

-1667 AVSDTDGKYSVE
+1667 AVSDADGKYSVE

-1733 FGTEGNIIVLTESAT
+1733 FGTEGNIVVLTESAT

>member
-49 ENRDFKVGPG
+49 ENRDFKVGTG

-80 AYSSTEGNNSSGC
+80 TYSSTQGNNSSGC
-93 LYAYANTVYD
+93 LYAGTNTVYD
-103 SWTGENLLIE
+103 SWLGENLLIK
-113 DYLVTPPLS
+113 DYLVTPPVS

-133 SSGTINFYNVLTEN
+133 SDGTINFYNVLTEN

-235 LTNIGDL
+235 LTNIGEL

-263 ETISGD
+263 ATISGD

-556 KSFKYGYA
+556 KSFKYNCA

-800 ASFENTGTADSPVF
+800 ASFENTGDADSPVF

-921 RTISGKVTD
+921 KTISGKVTD

-1108 MTNSLVQVADST
+1108 MANSLVQVADST

-1269 RNNDGTDA
+1269 RNNDGNDA
-1277 DVALAKK
+1277 DGALAKK

-1329 YYDAITDADGKY
+1329 YYDAVTDADGKY

-1369 EIDEILTFDAALEL
+1369 EIDEVLTFDAALEL

-1414 FTATTDAEGKYS
+1414 FTATTDADGKYS
-1426 VELTQGVAYKMTVE
+1426 VELTPGVAYTMTVE

-1456 VLTFD
+1456 VLTFN

-1544 DAAIHLSA
+1544 DAAIR
-1552 KTISGTVT
+1552 
-1560 DAVTSAAI
+1560 
-1568 EGATVT
+1568 
-1574 FTAGEN
+1574 
-1580 VYTASTDAEGKYSVE
+1580 
-1595 IADVYPAYT
+1595 
-1604 MTVEAESYDDY
+1604 
-1615 ENEIGVLAD
+1615 
-1624 QLTFDAAIH
+1624 

-1667 AVSDTDGKYSVE
+1667 AVSDADGKYSVE

-1699 ESGVG
+1699 ESEVG

-1733 FGTEGNIIVLTESAT
+1733 FGTEGNIVVLTESAT

>member
-49 ENRDFKVGPG
+49 ENRDFKVGTG

-70 YNSTQKYVPY
+70 YSSTPKYVPY
-80 AYSSTEGNNSSGC
+80 TYSSTQGNNSSGC
-93 LYAYANTVYD
+93 LYAGTNTVYD
-103 SWTGENLLIE
+103 SWLGENLLIK
-113 DYLVTPPLS
+113 DYLVTPPVS

-133 SSGTINFYNVLTEN
+133 SDGTINFYNVLTEN

-220 AADADGKFTVSFGAT
+220 AADADGNFTVSFGAT

-263 ETISGD
+263 ATISGD

-485 IGSYSDNFGP
+485 IGSYSTNCGP

-556 KSFKYGYA
+556 KSFKYYSA

-608 LDVVFVSSRSDL
+608 LDVVLVSSRSDL

-734 YNKSIFYGPVCFYYK
+734 YNKSIFYSPVCFYYK

-800 ASFENTGTADSPVF
+800 ASFENTGDADPPVF

-898 KSFGRPATGFN
+898 KSFCRPASGFN

-921 RTISGKVTD
+921 KTISGKVTD

-1108 MTNSLVQVADST
+1108 MANSLVQVADST

-1186 VTSSTFEMRDTTQMI
+1186 VTSSTFEMRDTTKMI

-1269 RNNDGTDA
+1269 RNNDGSDA

-1329 YYDAITDADGKY
+1329 YYDAVTDADGKY

-1369 EIDEILTFDAALEL
+1369 ELGEVLTFDAALEL

-1414 FTATTDAEGKYS
+1414 FSATTDADGKYS
-1426 VELTQGVAYKMTVE
+1426 VELTPGVAYKMTVE
-1440 AENYSSYEYEI
+1440 AENYSYYEYEI

-1486 ATVTFT
+1486 ASVTFT

-1502 DAEGKYSV
+1502 DADGKYSV

-1544 DAAIHLSA
+1544 DAAIRLSA

-1580 VYTASTDAEGKYSVE
+1580 VYTASTDA
-1595 IADVYPAYT
+1595 
-1604 MTVEAESYDDY
+1604 
-1615 ENEIGVLAD
+1615 
-1624 QLTFDAAIH
+1624 
-1633 LSAKTISGTVTD
+1633 
-1645 AVTSAAIEG
+1645 
-1654 ATVTFTAGENVYS
+1654 
-1667 AVSDTDGKYSVE
+1667 DGKYSVE

-1733 FGTEGNIIVLTESAT
+1733 FGTEGNIVVLTESAT

>member
-35 FNTVIVTNSNATGA
+35 FNTEIVTNSNTTGA
-49 ENRDFKVGPG
+49 ENRDFKVGIG

-70 YNSTQKYVPY
+70 YNPVQKYVPY
-80 AYSSTEGNNSSGC
+80 TYSSTQGNNSSGC
-93 LYAYANTVYD
+93 LYAGTNTAYD
-103 SWTGENLLIE
+103 SWAGEYLLIE

-133 SSGTINFYNVLTEN
+133 SDGTINFYNVLTEN

-154 LITPTTMALT
+154 LITPTTTALT
-164 TYYYSKVVLPAQA
+164 TNYYSKVVLPAQA

-198 ADITLKP
+198 ADITPKP

-263 ETISGD
+263 ATISGD

-485 IGSYSDNFGP
+485 IGSYSTNFGP

-515 ANMSTKGVKVE
+515 AKMSTKGVKVE

-548 ADDLISAE
+548 ADDLISSE
-556 KSFKYGYA
+556 KSFSYSCA

-575 GQGYVAFRSV
+575 GQGYVAFRPV

-608 LDVVFVSSRSDL
+608 LDVVLVSSRSDL

-734 YNKSIFYGPVCFYYK
+734 YNKSIFYGPVCFYFK

-800 ASFENTGTADSPVF
+800 ASFENTGDADSPVF

-1249 SDYLAINL
+1249 SDYLALNL

-1269 RNNDGTDA
+1269 RNNDGSDA

-1369 EIDEILTFDAALEL
+1369 E
-1383 APKTVTGVVTDAVT
+1383 
-1397 SAAIEGASV
+1397 
-1406 KFAAGEKE
+1406 
-1414 FTATTDAEGKYS
+1414 
-1426 VELTQGVAYKMTVE
+1426 
-1440 AENYSSYEYEI
+1440 
-1451 SELGE
+1451 LGE

-1502 DAEGKYSV
+1502 DADGKYSV

-1544 DAAIHLSA
+1544 DAAIRLSA
-1552 KTISGTVT
+1552 KTVSGTVT

-1568 EGATVT
+1568 KGATVT

-1580 VYTASTDAEGKYSVE
+1580 VYTASTDADGKYSVE

-1604 MTVEAESYDDY
+1604 MSVEAESYDDY

-1624 QLTFDAAIH
+1624 QLTFDAAIR

-1645 AVTSAAIEG
+1645 GKSELPVAG

-1667 AVSDTDGKYSVE
+1667 AVSDADGKYSVE

-1733 FGTEGNIIVLTESAT
+1733 FGTEGNIVVLTESAT

>member
-1 MLSKFYQRL
+1 M
-10 TIAFA
+10 
-15 VLLFGSLFAKAD
+15 
-27 VVSPYTMD
+27 
-35 FNTVIVTNSNATGA
+35 
-49 ENRDFKVGPG
+49 
-59 WDHIYSYQEVG
+59 
-70 YNSTQKYVPY
+70 
-80 AYSSTEGNNSSGC
+80 
-93 LYAYANTVYD
+93 
-103 SWTGENLLIE
+103 
-113 DYLVTPPLS
+113 
-122 GEVTIMVKRKA
+122 
-133 SSGTINFYNVLTEN
+133 
-147 GDLKIDT
+147 
-154 LITPTTMALT
+154 
-164 TYYYSKVVLPAQA
+164 
-177 EGTRIAIQ
+177 
-185 MNNVYIDDFTAES
+185 
-198 ADITLKP
+198 
-205 GLKVSALDPADAAQV
+205 
-220 AADADGKFTVSFGAT
+220 
-235 LTNIGDL
+235 
-242 DIDAGSYSL
+242 
-251 YITKDEDGAEPL
+251 
-263 ETISGD
+263 
-269 QAIAKGASTATPV
+269 
-282 TVSATLNVADY
+282 
-293 PTATTDGVKFRVY
+293 
-306 ESITGNYRAS
+306 
-316 GAITVVPFAPAPA
+316 
-329 VSYTVGNTT
+329 
-338 TNFVS
+338 
-343 GSTVYMGAS
+343 
-352 REQLG
+352 
-357 MMLTF
+357 
-362 ANKGGAPITI
+362 
-372 SEVIMPEGFTTSL
+372 
-385 EAGTVIDAL
+385 
-394 SSTRISIVRDPAV
+394 
-407 KGILSGD
+407 
-414 MVIKSNADDFT
+414 
-425 LKLQGSIPA
+425 
-434 DDQYFV
+434 
-440 DFETNESTSGMV
+440 
-452 FDIVVDSYSA
+452 
-462 DGWKSHYTNDLG
+462 
-474 QPSNT
+474 
-479 YSAYWS
+479 
-485 IGSYSDNFGP
+485 
-495 YLMITP
+495 
-501 LLEVAE
+501 
-507 GDVLAFDA
+507 
-515 ANMSTKGVKVE
+515 
-526 VLYST
+526 
-531 DRTNWRLLRTL
+531 
-542 ATDAEN
+542 
-548 ADDLISAE
+548 
-556 KSFKYGYA
+556 
-564 PTRYILNNIPV
+564 
-575 GQGYVAFRSV
+575 
-585 TDEAYRGAFVI
+585 
-596 DNIIGC
+596 
-602 KLAEKT
+602 
-608 LDVVFVSSRSDL
+608 
-620 EGSVNNKFNASM
+620 
-632 TVRNLM
+632 
-638 TAPVE
+638 
-643 AGSYAANLYLNDQL
+643 
-657 IGNAEA
+657 
-663 IAING
+663 
-668 PAYTGN
+668 
-674 GFRPTN
+674 
-680 DTTID
+680 
-685 FSFTPHSQV
+685 
-694 VDGKLYMEIVFADGS
+694 
-709 KLASDTVTIN
+709 
-719 ITAETYSENLQIGGE
+719 
-734 YNKSIFYGPVCFYYK
+734 
-749 KSESQNI
+749 
-756 YTPAELNGLTPG
+756 
-768 SKINSITVKGY
+768 
-779 NTNQGNPAPF
+779 
-789 NVKVW
+789 
-794 MTHTNE
+794 
-800 ASFENTGTADSPVF
+800 
-814 TPHSTDTM
+814 
-822 TCVYEGVIEATKVG
+822 
-836 SSLDRAE
+836 
-843 VFTINL
+843 FTINL

-1269 RNNDGTDA
+1269 RNNDGSDA

-1284 SWMAKPRPVLFL
+1284 SWTAKPRPVLFL

-1329 YYDAITDADGKY
+1329 YYDAVTDADGKY

-1369 EIDEILTFDAALEL
+1369 EIDEVLTFDAALEL

-1426 VELTQGVAYKMTVE
+1426 VELTQGVAYTMTVE

-1502 DAEGKYSV
+1502 DADGKYSV

-1544 DAAIHLSA
+1544 DAAIRLSA

-1560 DAVTSAAI
+1560 D
-1568 EGATVT
+1568 
-1574 FTAGEN
+1574 
-1580 VYTASTDAEGKYSVE
+1580 GKSELPV
-1595 IADVYPAYT
+1595 A
-1604 MTVEAESYDDY
+1604 
-1615 ENEIGVLAD
+1615 
-1624 QLTFDAAIH
+1624 
-1633 LSAKTISGTVTD
+1633 
-1645 AVTSAAIEG
+1645 G

-1667 AVSDTDGKYSVE
+1667 AVSDADGKYSVE

-1699 ESGVG
+1699 ESEVG

-1733 FGTEGNIIVLTESAT
+1733 FGTEGNIVVLTESAT

>member
-49 ENRDFKVGPG
+49 ENRDFKVGIG

-70 YNSTQKYVPY
+70 YNPVQKYVPY
-80 AYSSTEGNNSSGC
+80 TYSSTQGNNSSGC
-93 LYAYANTVYD
+93 LYAGTNTAYD
-103 SWTGENLLIE
+103 SWAGEYLLIE

-133 SSGTINFYNVLTEN
+133 SDGTINFYNVLTEN

-154 LITPTTMALT
+154 LITPTTTALT
-164 TYYYSKVVLPAQA
+164 TNYYSKVVLPAQA

-198 ADITLKP
+198 ADITPKP

-263 ETISGD
+263 ATISGD

-485 IGSYSDNFGP
+485 IGSYSTNFGP

-575 GQGYVAFRSV
+575 GQGYVAFRPV

-608 LDVVFVSSRSDL
+608 LDVVLVSSRSDL

-800 ASFENTGTADSPVF
+800 ASFENTGDADSPVF

-921 RTISGKVTD
+921 KTISGKVTD

-965 IQDRLAYTVSV
+965 IQDQLAYTVSV

-1249 SDYLAINL
+1249 SDYLALNL

-1269 RNNDGTDA
+1269 RNNDGSDA

-1369 EIDEILTFDAALEL
+1369 E
-1383 APKTVTGVVTDAVT
+1383 
-1397 SAAIEGASV
+1397 
-1406 KFAAGEKE
+1406 
-1414 FTATTDAEGKYS
+1414 
-1426 VELTQGVAYKMTVE
+1426 
-1440 AENYSSYEYEI
+1440 
-1451 SELGE
+1451 LGE

-1492 AGENVYTTST
+1492 AGENVYTAST

-1544 DAAIHLSA
+1544 DAAIRLSA

-1560 DAVTSAAI
+1560 D
-1568 EGATVT
+1568 
-1574 FTAGEN
+1574 
-1580 VYTASTDAEGKYSVE
+1580 GKSELPV
-1595 IADVYPAYT
+1595 A
-1604 MTVEAESYDDY
+1604 
-1615 ENEIGVLAD
+1615 
-1624 QLTFDAAIH
+1624 
-1633 LSAKTISGTVTD
+1633 
-1645 AVTSAAIEG
+1645 G

-1667 AVSDTDGKYSVE
+1667 AVSDADGKYSVE

-1733 FGTEGNIIVLTESAT
+1733 FGTEGNIVVLTESAT

>member
-49 ENRDFKVGPG
+49 ENRDFKVGTG

-70 YNSTQKYVPY
+70 YSSTPKYVPY
-80 AYSSTEGNNSSGC
+80 TYSSTQGNNSSGC
-93 LYAYANTVYD
+93 LYAGTNTVYD
-103 SWTGENLLIE
+103 SWLGENLLIK
-113 DYLVTPPLS
+113 DYLVTPPVS

-133 SSGTINFYNVLTEN
+133 SDGTINFYNVLTEN

-263 ETISGD
+263 ATISGD

-485 IGSYSDNFGP
+485 IGSYSTNFGP

-515 ANMSTKGVKVE
+515 AKMSSKGVKVE

-531 DRTNWRLLRTL
+531 DRTNWTLLRTL

-548 ADDLISAE
+548 ADDLISEE
-556 KSFKYGYA
+556 KSFKYNCA

-575 GQGYVAFRSV
+575 GQGYVAFRPV

-800 ASFENTGTADSPVF
+800 ASFENTGTPDSPVF

-898 KSFGRPATGFN
+898 KSFGRPASGFN

-1064 MGESADFNFAFTPHV
+1064 LGESADFNFAFTPHV

-1136 SEMIYTADEIG
+1136 SEMIYTAEEIG

-1369 EIDEILTFDAALEL
+1369 EIDEVLTFDAALDL

-1426 VELTQGVAYKMTVE
+1426 VELTPGVAYTMTVE

-1486 ATVTFT
+1486 ATVAFT
-1492 AGENVYTTST
+1492 AGENVYTAST

-1544 DAAIHLSA
+1544 DAAIRLSA
-1552 KTISGTVT
+1552 KTVSGTVT

-1604 MTVEAESYDDY
+1604 MTVEAE
-1615 ENEIGVLAD
+1615 
-1624 QLTFDAAIH
+1624 
-1633 LSAKTISGTVTD
+1633 
-1645 AVTSAAIEG
+1645 
-1654 ATVTFTAGENVYS
+1654 
-1667 AVSDTDGKYSVE
+1667 
-1679 IADVYPAYTMT
+1679 
-1690 VEAEGYEPY
+1690 GYEPY
-1699 ESGVG
+1699 ESEVG

-1733 FGTEGNIIVLTESAT
+1733 FGTEGNIVVLTESAT

>member
-35 FNTVIVTNSNATGA
+35 FNTEIVTNSNATGA

-80 AYSSTEGNNSSGC
+80 TYSSTQGNNSSGC
-93 LYAYANTVYD
+93 LYAGTNTVYD
-103 SWTGENLLIE
+103 SWLGENLLIK
-113 DYLVTPPLS
+113 DYLVTPPVS

-133 SSGTINFYNVLTEN
+133 SDGTINFYNVLTEN

-263 ETISGD
+263 ATISGD

-485 IGSYSDNFGP
+485 IGSYSTNFGP

-548 ADDLISAE
+548 ADDLISSE
-556 KSFKYGYA
+556 KSFKYNCA

-575 GQGYVAFRSV
+575 GQGYVAFRPV

-898 KSFGRPATGFN
+898 KSFGRPASGFN

-1329 YYDAITDADGKY
+1329 YYDAVTDADGKY

-1461 AALTLAPKTVSGT
+1461 AALTLAPKTASGT

-1544 DAAIHLSA
+1544 DAAIRLSA

-1560 DAVTSAAI
+1560 D
-1568 EGATVT
+1568 
-1574 FTAGEN
+1574 
-1580 VYTASTDAEGKYSVE
+1580 GKSELPV
-1595 IADVYPAYT
+1595 A
-1604 MTVEAESYDDY
+1604 
-1615 ENEIGVLAD
+1615 
-1624 QLTFDAAIH
+1624 
-1633 LSAKTISGTVTD
+1633 
-1645 AVTSAAIEG
+1645 G

-1667 AVSDTDGKYSVE
+1667 AVSDADGKYSVE

-1699 ESGVG
+1699 ESEVG

-1733 FGTEGNIIVLTESAT
+1733 FGTEGNIVVLTESAT

>member
-49 ENRDFKVGPG
+49 ENRDFKVGTG

-70 YNSTQKYVPY
+70 YNSTPKYVPY
-80 AYSSTEGNNSSGC
+80 TYSSTQGNNSSGC
-93 LYAYANTVYD
+93 LYAGTNTAYD
-103 SWTGENLLIE
+103 SWAGEYLLIE

-133 SSGTINFYNVLTEN
+133 SDGTINFYNVLTEN

-235 LTNIGDL
+235 LTNIGEL

-263 ETISGD
+263 ATISGD

-485 IGSYSDNFGP
+485 IGSYSTNFGP

-556 KSFKYGYA
+556 KSFKYNCA

-800 ASFENTGTADSPVF
+800 ASFENTGDADSPVF

-1108 MTNSLVQVADST
+1108 MANSLVQVADST

-1269 RNNDGTDA
+1269 RNNDGSDA

-1383 APKTVTGVVTDAVT
+1383 ASKTVTGVVTDAVT

-1426 VELTQGVAYKMTVE
+1426 VELTQGVAYTMTVE

-1456 VLTFD
+1456 VLTFN

-1502 DAEGKYSV
+1502 DADGKYSV

-1544 DAAIHLSA
+1544 DAAIRLSA
-1552 KTISGTVT
+1552 KTV
-1560 DAVTSAAI
+1560 
-1568 EGATVT
+1568 
-1574 FTAGEN
+1574 
-1580 VYTASTDAEGKYSVE
+1580 
-1595 IADVYPAYT
+1595 
-1604 MTVEAESYDDY
+1604 
-1615 ENEIGVLAD
+1615 
-1624 QLTFDAAIH
+1624 
-1633 LSAKTISGTVTD
+1633 SGTVTD

-1667 AVSDTDGKYSVE
+1667 AVSDADGKYSVE

-1733 FGTEGNIIVLTESAT
+1733 FGTEGNIVVLTESAT

>member
-49 ENRDFKVGPG
+49 ENRDFKVGTG

-70 YNSTQKYVPY
+70 YSSTPKYVPY
-80 AYSSTEGNNSSGC
+80 TYSSTQGNNSSGC
-93 LYAYANTVYD
+93 LYAGTNTVYD
-103 SWTGENLLIE
+103 SWLGENLLIK
-113 DYLVTPPLS
+113 DYLVTPPVS

-133 SSGTINFYNVLTEN
+133 SDGTINFYNVLTEN

-263 ETISGD
+263 ATISGD

-485 IGSYSDNFGP
+485 IGSYSTNFGP

-515 ANMSTKGVKVE
+515 AKMSTKGVKVE

-548 ADDLISAE
+548 ADDLISSE
-556 KSFKYGYA
+556 KSFSYSCA

-575 GQGYVAFRSV
+575 GQGYVAFRPV

-921 RTISGKVTD
+921 KTISGKVTD

-1013 SIDEKGMVNHA
+1013 SIDEKGMVNHG

-1269 RNNDGTDA
+1269 RNNDGNDA

-1329 YYDAITDADGKY
+1329 YYDAVTDADGKY

-1358 DEYLP
+1358 NEYLP

-1369 EIDEILTFDAALEL
+1369 EIDEVLTFDAALEL

-1414 FTATTDAEGKYS
+1414 FTATTDADGKYS
-1426 VELTQGVAYKMTVE
+1426 VELTQGVAYTMTVE

-1544 DAAIHLSA
+1544 DAALRLSA
-1552 KTISGTVT
+1552 KTV
-1560 DAVTSAAI
+1560 
-1568 EGATVT
+1568 
-1574 FTAGEN
+1574 
-1580 VYTASTDAEGKYSVE
+1580 
-1595 IADVYPAYT
+1595 
-1604 MTVEAESYDDY
+1604 
-1615 ENEIGVLAD
+1615 
-1624 QLTFDAAIH
+1624 
-1633 LSAKTISGTVTD
+1633 SGTVTD

>member
-35 FNTVIVTNSNATGA
+35 FNTEIVTNSNTTGA
-49 ENRDFKVGPG
+49 ENRDFKVGIG

-70 YNSTQKYVPY
+70 YNPVQKYVPY
-80 AYSSTEGNNSSGC
+80 TYSSTQGNNSSGC
-93 LYAYANTVYD
+93 LYAGTNTAYD
-103 SWTGENLLIE
+103 SWAGEYLLIE

-133 SSGTINFYNVLTEN
+133 SDGTINFYNVLTEN

-198 ADITLKP
+198 ADITPKP

-263 ETISGD
+263 ATISGD

-485 IGSYSDNFGP
+485 IGSYSTNFGP

-515 ANMSTKGVKVE
+515 AKMSTKGVKVE

-548 ADDLISAE
+548 ADDLISSE
-556 KSFKYGYA
+556 KSFKYNCA

-734 YNKSIFYGPVCFYYK
+734 YNKSIYYGPVCFYYK

-800 ASFENTGTADSPVF
+800 ASFENTGDADSPVF

-921 RTISGKVTD
+921 KTISGKVTD

-1064 MGESADFNFAFTPHV
+1064 LGESADFNFAFTPHV

-1160 GYQSTPKTFEY
+1160 GYQSTPKAFEY

-1329 YYDAITDADGKY
+1329 YYDAVTDADGKY

-1369 EIDEILTFDAALEL
+1369 EIDEVLTFDAALEL

-1426 VELTQGVAYKMTVE
+1426 VELTQGVAYTMTVE

-1456 VLTFD
+1456 VLTFN

-1544 DAAIHLSA
+1544 DAAIRLSA
-1552 KTISGTVT
+1552 KTV
-1560 DAVTSAAI
+1560 
-1568 EGATVT
+1568 
-1574 FTAGEN
+1574 
-1580 VYTASTDAEGKYSVE
+1580 
-1595 IADVYPAYT
+1595 
-1604 MTVEAESYDDY
+1604 
-1615 ENEIGVLAD
+1615 
-1624 QLTFDAAIH
+1624 
-1633 LSAKTISGTVTD
+1633 SGTVTD

-1667 AVSDTDGKYSVE
+1667 AVSDADGKYSVE

-1733 FGTEGNIIVLTESAT
+1733 FGTEGNIVVLTESAT

>member
-49 ENRDFKVGPG
+49 ENRDFKVGTG

-70 YNSTQKYVPY
+70 YNPVQKYVPY
-80 AYSSTEGNNSSGC
+80 TYSSTQGNNSSGC
-93 LYAYANTVYD
+93 LYAGTNTVYD
-103 SWTGENLLIE
+103 SWLGENLLIK
-113 DYLVTPPLS
+113 DYLVTPPVS

-133 SSGTINFYNVLTEN
+133 SDGTINFYNVLTEN

-263 ETISGD
+263 ATISGD

-485 IGSYSDNFGP
+485 IGSYSTNFGP

-515 ANMSTKGVKVE
+515 AKMSTKGVKVE

-548 ADDLISAE
+548 ADDLISSE
-556 KSFKYGYA
+556 KSFSYSCA

-575 GQGYVAFRSV
+575 GQGYVAFRPV

-608 LDVVFVSSRSDL
+608 LDVVLVSSRSDL

-800 ASFENTGTADSPVF
+800 ASFENTGDADSPVF

-870 YASTNFEMATCSADQ
+870 YASTNFEMATCNADQ

-1108 MTNSLVQVADST
+1108 MANSLVQVADST

-1125 SAVAMYYQNTE
+1125 SAVAMYYQHTE
-1136 SEMIYTADEIG
+1136 SEMIYTAEEIG

-1186 VTSSTFEMRDTTQMI
+1186 VTPSTFEMRDTTQMI

-1269 RNNDGTDA
+1269 RNNDGSDA

-1369 EIDEILTFDAALEL
+1369 ELGEVLTFDAALEL

-1426 VELTQGVAYKMTVE
+1426 VELTQGVAYTMTVE

-1456 VLTFD
+1456 VLTFN

-1486 ATVTFT
+1486 A
-1492 AGENVYTTST
+1492 S
-1502 DAEGKYSV
+1502 
-1510 EIVDVY
+1510 
-1516 PAYTMTVE
+1516 
-1524 AESYDD
+1524 
-1530 YENEIGVLADQLTF
+1530 
-1544 DAAIHLSA
+1544 
-1552 KTISGTVT
+1552 
-1560 DAVTSAAI
+1560 
-1568 EGATVT
+1568 VT

-1580 VYTASTDAEGKYSVE
+1580 VYTASTDADGKYSVE

-1624 QLTFDAAIH
+1624 QLTFDAAIR

-1645 AVTSAAIEG
+1645 GKSELPVAG

-1667 AVSDTDGKYSVE
+1667 AVSDADGKYSVE

-1733 FGTEGNIIVLTESAT
+1733 FGTEGNIVVLTESAT

>member
-49 ENRDFKVGPG
+49 ENRDFKVGTG

-80 AYSSTEGNNSSGC
+80 TYSSTQGNNSSGC
-93 LYAYANTVYD
+93 LYAGTNTVYD
-103 SWTGENLLIE
+103 SLSGESLLIE

-133 SSGTINFYNVLTEN
+133 SDGTINFYNVLTEN

-154 LITPTTMALT
+154 LITPTTTALT
-164 TYYYSKVVLPAQA
+164 TNYYSKVVLPAQA

-198 ADITLKP
+198 ADITPKP

-220 AADADGKFTVSFGAT
+220 AADAYGKFTVSFGAT
-235 LTNIGDL
+235 LTNIGEL

-263 ETISGD
+263 ATISGD

-485 IGSYSDNFGP
+485 IGSYSTNFGP

-602 KLAEKT
+602 KRAEKT

-734 YNKSIFYGPVCFYYK
+734 YNKSIYYGPVCFYYK

-800 ASFENTGTADSPVF
+800 ASFENTGTPDSPVF

-898 KSFGRPATGFN
+898 KSFGRPAPGA

-1160 GYQSTPKTFEY
+1160 GYQSTPKAFEY

-1269 RNNDGTDA
+1269 RNNDGNDA

-1311 ATGQPLEG
+1311 ASGEPLEG

-1329 YYDAITDADGKY
+1329 YYDAVTDADGKY

-1426 VELTQGVAYKMTVE
+1426 VELTQGVAYTMTVE

-1456 VLTFD
+1456 VLTFN

-1544 DAAIHLSA
+1544 DAAIRLSA
-1552 KTISGTVT
+1552 KTV
-1560 DAVTSAAI
+1560 
-1568 EGATVT
+1568 
-1574 FTAGEN
+1574 
-1580 VYTASTDAEGKYSVE
+1580 
-1595 IADVYPAYT
+1595 
-1604 MTVEAESYDDY
+1604 
-1615 ENEIGVLAD
+1615 
-1624 QLTFDAAIH
+1624 
-1633 LSAKTISGTVTD
+1633 SGTVTD

-1667 AVSDTDGKYSVE
+1667 AVSDADGKYSVE

-1699 ESGVG
+1699 ESEVG

-1733 FGTEGNIIVLTESAT
+1733 FGTEGNIVVLTESAT

>member
-49 ENRDFKVGPG
+49 ENRDFKVGTG

-70 YNSTQKYVPY
+70 YSSTPKYVPY
-80 AYSSTEGNNSSGC
+80 TYSSTQGNNSSGC
-93 LYAYANTVYD
+93 LYAGTNTVYD
-103 SWTGENLLIE
+103 SWLGENLLIK
-113 DYLVTPPLS
+113 DYLVTPPVS

-133 SSGTINFYNVLTEN
+133 SDGTINFYNVLTEN

-263 ETISGD
+263 ATISGD

-485 IGSYSDNFGP
+485 IGSYSTNFGP

-515 ANMSTKGVKVE
+515 AKMSSKGVKVE

-531 DRTNWRLLRTL
+531 DRTNWTLLRTL

-548 ADDLISAE
+548 ADDLISEE
-556 KSFKYGYA
+556 KSFKYNCA

-575 GQGYVAFRSV
+575 GQGYVAFRPV

-608 LDVVFVSSRSDL
+608 LDVVLVSSRSDL

-734 YNKSIFYGPVCFYYK
+734 YNKSIFYGPVCFYFK

-898 KSFGRPATGFN
+898 KSFCRPASGFN

-921 RTISGKVTD
+921 KTISGKVTD

-1108 MTNSLVQVADST
+1108 MANSLVQVADST

-1136 SEMIYTADEIG
+1136 SEMIYTAEEIG

-1329 YYDAITDADGKY
+1329 YYDAVTDADGKY

-1369 EIDEILTFDAALEL
+1369 ELDEVLTFDAALEL

-1456 VLTFD
+1456 VLTFN

-1492 AGENVYTTST
+1492 AGEKVYTTST

-1544 DAAIHLSA
+1544 DAAIRLSA

-1580 VYTASTDAEGKYSVE
+1580 VYTASTDA
-1595 IADVYPAYT
+1595 
-1604 MTVEAESYDDY
+1604 
-1615 ENEIGVLAD
+1615 
-1624 QLTFDAAIH
+1624 
-1633 LSAKTISGTVTD
+1633 
-1645 AVTSAAIEG
+1645 
-1654 ATVTFTAGENVYS
+1654 
-1667 AVSDTDGKYSVE
+1667 DGKYSVE

-1733 FGTEGNIIVLTESAT
+1733 FGTEGNIVVLTESAT

>member
-35 FNTVIVTNSNATGA
+35 FNTEIVTNSNATGA

-59 WDHIYSYQEVG
+59 WDHIYSYREVG
-70 YNSTQKYVPY
+70 YNPVQKYVPY
-80 AYSSTEGNNSSGC
+80 TYSSTQGNNSSGC
-93 LYAYANTVYD
+93 LYAGTNTVYD
-103 SWTGENLLIE
+103 SWLGENLLIK
-113 DYLVTPPLS
+113 DYLVTPPVS

-133 SSGTINFYNVLTEN
+133 SDGTINFYNVLTEN

-263 ETISGD
+263 ATISGD

-485 IGSYSDNFGP
+485 IGSYSTNFGP

-556 KSFKYGYA
+556 KSFKYNCA

-575 GQGYVAFRSV
+575 GQGYVAFRPV

-898 KSFGRPATGFN
+898 KSFGRPASGFN

-921 RTISGKVTD
+921 KTISGKVTD

-1108 MTNSLVQVADST
+1108 MANSLVQVADST

-1160 GYQSTPKTFEY
+1160 GYQSTPKAFEY

-1269 RNNDGTDA
+1269 RNNDGNDA

-1369 EIDEILTFDAALEL
+1369 EIDEVLTFDAALEL

-1426 VELTQGVAYKMTVE
+1426 VELTQGVAYTMTVE

-1456 VLTFD
+1456 VLTFN

-1492 AGENVYTTST
+1492 SGENVYTTST
-1502 DAEGKYSV
+1502 DA
-1510 EIVDVY
+1510 D
-1516 PAYTMTVE
+1516 
-1524 AESYDD
+1524 
-1530 YENEIGVLADQLTF
+1530 
-1544 DAAIHLSA
+1544 
-1552 KTISGTVT
+1552 
-1560 DAVTSAAI
+1560 
-1568 EGATVT
+1568 
-1574 FTAGEN
+1574 
-1580 VYTASTDAEGKYSVE
+1580 GKYSVE

-1624 QLTFDAAIH
+1624 QLTFDAAIR
-1633 LSAKTISGTVTD
+1633 LSAKTVSGTVTD

-1667 AVSDTDGKYSVE
+1667 AVSDADGKYSVE

-1699 ESGVG
+1699 ESEVG

-1733 FGTEGNIIVLTESAT
+1733 FGTEGNIVVLTESAT

>member
-35 FNTVIVTNSNATGA
+35 FNTEIVTNSNTTGA
-49 ENRDFKVGPG
+49 ENRDFKVGIG

-70 YNSTQKYVPY
+70 YNPVQKYVPY
-80 AYSSTEGNNSSGC
+80 TYSSTQGNNSSGC
-93 LYAYANTVYD
+93 LYAGTNTAYD
-103 SWTGENLLIE
+103 SWAGEYLLIE

-133 SSGTINFYNVLTEN
+133 SDGTINFYNVLTEN
-147 GDLKIDT
+147 GELKIDT
-154 LITPTTMALT
+154 LITPTTTALT
-164 TYYYSKVVLPAQA
+164 TNYYSKVVLPAQA

-198 ADITLKP
+198 ADITPKP

-235 LTNIGDL
+235 LTNIGEL

-263 ETISGD
+263 ATISGD

-485 IGSYSDNFGP
+485 IGSYSTNFGP

-531 DRTNWRLLRTL
+531 DRTNWTLLRTL

-602 KLAEKT
+602 KRAEKT

-734 YNKSIFYGPVCFYYK
+734 YNKSIYYGPVCFYYK

-800 ASFENTGTADSPVF
+800 ASFENTGTPDSPVF

-898 KSFGRPATGFN
+898 KSFGRPAPGA

-1064 MGESADFNFAFTPHV
+1064 LGESADFNFTFTPHV

-1329 YYDAITDADGKY
+1329 YYDAVTDADGKY

-1369 EIDEILTFDAALEL
+1369 EIDEVLTFDAALEL

-1414 FTATTDAEGKYS
+1414 FTATTDADGKYS
-1426 VELTQGVAYKMTVE
+1426 VELTPGVAYTMTVE

-1492 AGENVYTTST
+1492 AGENVYT
-1502 DAEGKYSV
+1502 
-1510 EIVDVY
+1510 
-1516 PAYTMTVE
+1516 
-1524 AESYDD
+1524 
-1530 YENEIGVLADQLTF
+1530 
-1544 DAAIHLSA
+1544 
-1552 KTISGTVT
+1552 
-1560 DAVTSAAI
+1560 
-1568 EGATVT
+1568 
-1574 FTAGEN
+1574 
-1580 VYTASTDAEGKYSVE
+1580 ASTDADGKYSVE

-1624 QLTFDAAIH
+1624 QLTFDAAIR
-1633 LSAKTISGTVTD
+1633 LSAKTVSGTVTD

-1654 ATVTFTAGENVYS
+1654 ATVTFTAGENVYTAS
-1667 AVSDTDGKYSVE
+1667 TDADGKYSVE

-1733 FGTEGNIIVLTESAT
+1733 FGTEGNIVVLTESAT

>member
-49 ENRDFKVGPG
+49 ENRDFKVGIG

-80 AYSSTEGNNSSGC
+80 TYSSTQGNNSSGC
-93 LYAYANTVYD
+93 LYAGTNTAYD
-103 SWTGENLLIE
+103 SWAGEYLLIE

-133 SSGTINFYNVLTEN
+133 SDGTINFYNVLTEN

-263 ETISGD
+263 ATISGD

-485 IGSYSDNFGP
+485 IGSYSTNFGP

-556 KSFKYGYA
+556 KSFKYYSA

-1160 GYQSTPKTFEY
+1160 GYQSTPKAFEY

-1269 RNNDGTDA
+1269 RNNDGSDA

-1329 YYDAITDADGKY
+1329 YYDAVTDADGKY

-1369 EIDEILTFDAALEL
+1369 EIDEVLTFDAALEL

-1426 VELTQGVAYKMTVE
+1426 VELTQGVAYTMTVE

-1502 DAEGKYSV
+1502 DADGKYSV

-1544 DAAIHLSA
+1544 DAAIRLSA
-1552 KTISGTVT
+1552 KTVSGTVT

-1580 VYTASTDAEGKYSVE
+1580 A
-1595 IADVYPAYT
+1595 
-1604 MTVEAESYDDY
+1604 
-1615 ENEIGVLAD
+1615 
-1624 QLTFDAAIH
+1624 
-1633 LSAKTISGTVTD
+1633 
-1645 AVTSAAIEG
+1645 
-1654 ATVTFTAGENVYS
+1654 YS
-1667 AVSDTDGKYSVE
+1667 AVSDADGKYSVE

-1733 FGTEGNIIVLTESAT
+1733 FGTEGNIVVLTESAT